1 MLRAPSIQELQLD
14 RHVAAPEGEDDVV
27 LHEGDYTVYP
37 KLAVWFG
44 SEATGISD
52 FMAERSELNV
62 TIPMY
67 GMVESLNLG
76 TTTGIV
82 LHEIARQRR
91 EYQSRYTRK
100 NKRGEKRPA

>member
-1 MLRAPSIQELQLD
+1 
-14 RHVAAPEGEDDVV
+14 
-27 LHEGDYTVYP
+27 
-37 KLAVWFG
+37 
-44 SEATGISD
+44 
-52 FMAERSELNV
+52 MAERSELNV